1 MWSFWLRNSVIINS
15 KGVII
20 RDFGPNHDASK
31 NETLFNQSYF
41 YVWLTT
47 LFKSE
52 RKSDSVKPKLDNVK
66 PGAYWGFQKVRK
78 H

>member
-20 RDFGPNHDASK
+20 RDFGPNHDVSK